1 MIRHH
6 APVDNDELRQALY
19 RAEVFLLAAN
29 TASRALGDTVRAL
42 LHKHFGP
49 DYRSLEH
56 SSDGDAFFGR
66 MGLLRRELYLQPEP
80 QRLIAELVSGL
91 GFDPVR
97 SACDPL
103 RLRAILHQGERNPR
117 AKAVYYPHRDTWYS
131 HSQSLITCW
140 IPLDDLPPEETFVFF
155 PEQFTEVVPNNS
167 EIFDYPRWV
176 ERDWNLKIGWQHKD
190 DGLTAQY
197 PELTGPLPDGAP
209 RVGFSCGRDQ
219 ILLFAGHH
227 LHQTLPQSRGRNRFS
242 LDFRLV
248 QLDDHEAGRGAPNV
262 DNRSTGSALPHYINC
277 AEALRKR

>member
-1 MIRHH
+1 MIRHQ
-6 APVDNDELRQALY
+6 APADNEALRQSLY
-19 RAEVFLLAAN
+19 QGQVFLLEAN
-29 TASRALGDTVRAL
+29 VASRALGHAVRCL
-42 LHKHFGP
+42 LLKHFGA

-56 SSDGDAFFGR
+56 SADGDVFFGR
-66 MGLLRRELYLQPEP
+66 MGLSRRELYLQPEP
-80 QRLIAELVSGL
+80 QRLIAQLVASL
-91 GFDPVR
+91 GFDPAR

-103 RLRAILHQGERNPR
+103 RLRAILHDGEQNLR

-140 IPLDDLPPEETFVFF
+140 IPLDDLPREETFVFF
-155 PEQFTEVVPNNS
+155 PGQFTQAVANNS
-167 EIFDYPRWV
+167 EIFDYQRWV

-197 PELTGPLPDGAP
+197 PELTGALPEDAAKI
-209 RVGFSCGRDQ
+209 GFSCRRDQ
-219 ILLFAGHH
+219 VLLFAGHH

-277 AEALRKR
+277 AAALRA